1 MRQSVLLTVY
11 HPEIFAFA
19 HLFPPMPASPPSKSG
34 ARRTRKTA
42 PPATRASGPLID
54 RIFDDVRS
62 RIEQQSLEI
71 GERLPSVR
79 AMAASMA
86 ISNETVLRA
95 YDKLTAAGYLEAR
108 RGSGFYVSHGA
119 RRVGAPASQ
128 QRWSGPSA
136 RVAWGHLLEADG
148 PCDGSALGTLPAEWG
163 GGDVLSEALRAVAA
177 RPRRSLFDYADVRGW
192 LPLREALSAR
202 LRTAGIGASAEQIVT
217 TAGAT
222 DALDLVVWSFLYPAQ
237 YVLVEEPGPFIH
249 TQRLLASGLWILR
262 VRRLDDGPDL
272 EQLAQLCE
280 KYQPRAFFCSSVLHN
295 PTCTSMSP
303 RKAHQLL
310 KLAEQH
316 DFWIVDDDSHGDLL
330 PRGQQGAVTRLA
342 ALDHF
347 ERVIHV
353 GSFSKTMAPGLRS
366 GFLAANSQRMERLLL
381 MRSVGAI
388 HSSLLTDQLVHHALT
403 EGGYEPHCEKLR
415 KKLAANGKTLL
426 AKIRTRGWQAR
437 DTEGGMYLWTSF
449 GDEVDARAVADV
461 LRADGMMLATESVF
475 SSEGADRHVRLNV
488 ARTDDAMLDRIA
500 AAVARVV
507 G

>member
-1 MRQSVLLTVY
+1 
-11 HPEIFAFA
+11 
-19 HLFPPMPASPPSKSG
+19 MPASPPSKP
-34 ARRTRKTA
+34 AAKRTRKAAA
-42 PPATRASGPLID
+42 PAARASGPLID

-108 RGSGFYVSHGA
+108 RGSGFYVSPRARQAGA
-119 RRVGAPASQ
+119 LAQPDQ
-128 QRWSGPSA
+128 WSGPSTG
-136 RVAWGHLLEADG
+136 VNWGHLLHAEG
-148 PCDGSALGTLPAEWG
+148 PHDGSALGTLPAEWG
-163 GGDVLSEALRAVAA
+163 GSDLLSEALRAVAA
-177 RPRRSLFDYADVRGW
+177 RPRKSLFDYSDVRGW
-192 LPLREALSAR
+192 LPLREALGAR
-202 LRTAGIGASAEQIVT
+202 LRMAGIAAAADQIVT
-217 TAGAT
+217 TAGAA
-222 DALDLVVWSFLYPAQ
+222 DALDLIVSMYLHPTQ

-249 TQRLLASGLWILR
+249 TQRLLASGLWLLH
-262 VRRLDDGPDL
+262 VPRLDDGPDL
-272 EQLAQLCE
+272 EQFVQLCE
-280 KYQPRAFFCSSVLHN
+280 KYRPKAFFCSSVLQN

-316 DFWIVDDDSHGDLL
+316 DVWIVDDDSHGDLL
-330 PRGQQGAVTRLA
+330 PRGQQGSVTRLA

-347 ERVIHV
+347 ERVIHI
-353 GSFSKTMAPGLRS
+353 GSFSKTLAPGLRS
-366 GFLAANSQRMERLLL
+366 GFLAASGQRLEHMLLK
-381 MRSVGAI
+381 RSVCSI
-388 HSSLLTDQLVHHALT
+388 HSSLLTDQIVHHVLT

-415 KKLAANGKTLL
+415 RKLAASGKALL
-426 AKIRTRGWQAR
+426 AKVRARGWQAR
-437 DTEGGMYLWTSF
+437 DTGAGMYLWTSF
-449 GDEVDARAVADV
+449 GEDVDARAVADV
-461 LRADGMMLATESVF
+461 LRADGMMLATENVF
-475 SSEGADRHVRLNV
+475 KSDGAYRHVRLNV